1 LPPEY
6 LPVLIKAWALG
17 GRGEIGELAKFA
29 SELVLKAFAIMGF
42 LAMLAPAEE
51 RRQGGWRVG
60 LFGRLI
66 SNEPL

>member
-17 GRGEIGELAKFA
+17 GRGELAKFA

-42 LAMLAPAEE
+42 LAVLAPAEE